1 MPRDPRQELPVPA
14 EAVAPLETG
23 EVDDMSWLQ
32 KLMSSRIRTEGTTAK
47 GKVPEGLWE
56 KCDGCGAVLYRPEL
70 ERNLEVCPK
79 CGHHHSISARKRL
92 AAGGLLPESLQPVGG
107 TAARRAGKKA
117 AAFASADGHYGG

>member
-1 MPRDPRQELPVPA
+1 MPRERRPRDGRQPPDLPVPA
-14 EAVAPLETG
+14 EAPLETREADDMALARAAVAASQVGDG
-23 EVDDMSWLQ
+23 EDMSWLQ

-79 CGHHHSISARKRL
+79 CGHHHSIGARKRL
-92 AAGGLLPESLQPVGG
+92 AALM
-107 TAARRAGKKA
+107 
-117 AAFASADGHYGG
+117 